1 MREGAANGAKDDFQR
16 YSQRVRGVVFK
27 QRRRYT
33 SNKKIE
39 WMVERLFQGLL
50 IVWGIIL
57 IRWFILITIATLRH
71 FGVLD

>member
-1 MREGAANGAKDDFQR
+1 MEPKTTFRNIPKGFA
-16 YSQRVRGVVFK
+16 VWLFK
-27 QRRRYT
+27 QRRRYS

-57 IRWFILITIATLRH
+57 IRWFILITIATMRH
-71 FGVLD
+71 FGAFD

>member
-1 MREGAANGAKDDFQR
+1 MEPKTTFSDVPKGFAAWF
-16 YSQRVRGVVFK
+16 FK

-71 FGVLD
+71 FGVFD

>member
-1 MREGAANGAKDDFQR
+1 MEPKTTFSDIPKGFTAWF
-16 YSQRVRGVVFK
+16 FK

-57 IRWFILITIATLRH
+57 IRWFILITVATMRH
-71 FGVLD
+71 FGVFD